1 MDVVGCDARQQCL
14 NTRFHTL
21 LLKLS
26 LLPYCLTALLPYCLT
41 TVLPYCLTTVL
52 PYCLTTLLPY
62 HRTALLPYCLT
73 TVLPYCLTALL
84 PYCLT
89 TVLPYCLIGAACAS
103 TGQAPALSPYPIS
116 PGYHPLA
123 GMTCSSTGR
132 RHRPLSVRRTRVGA
146 GAVCKA
152 PTLRIAILT
161 KGVLTSYSPH
171 TNLILT

>member
-1 MDVVGCDARQQCL
+1 MREHWASASTV
-14 NTRFHTL
+14 TL
-21 LLKLS
+21 PHLTWLS
-26 LLPYCLTALLPYCLT
+26 PPRRYDMHQHY
-41 TVLPYCLTTVL
+41 
-52 PYCLTTLLPY
+52 LTTLLPY
-62 HRTALLPYCLT
+62 Y
-73 TVLPYCLTALL
+73 
-84 PYCLT
+84 
-89 TVLPYCLIGAACAS
+89 
-103 TGQAPALSPYPIS
+103 
-116 PGYHPLA
+116 LA

>member
-123 GMTCSSTGR
+123 GMTCTSTTLLPRRYDMLQHWAAASSFIRAAHEGGGR
-132 RHRPLSVRRTRVGA
+132 CRVQGA
-146 GAVCKA
+146 Y
-152 PTLRIAILT
+152 P
-161 KGVLTSYSPH
+161 
-171 TNLILT
+171 